1 MLIEKKIAA
10 NDVVSF
16 RILTGE
22 EIIGKCIEIT
32 DKTITVSK
40 PIVAQIQMVA
50 PNQAGI
56 TFGPFMATADEE
68 TTKFTFHLDKLV
80 ANPIKPRDDIR
91 KQYTKMTSGIEVVSA
106 ADGLLKV

>member
-1 MLIEKKIAA
+1 MLIEKKITT

-32 DKTITVSK
+32 DRTITLSK
-40 PIVAQIQMVA
+40 PIIAQIQMVA

-68 TTKFTFHLDKLV
+68 TTKFKFDLEKIITY
-80 ANPIKPRDDIR
+80 PIKPREDI
-91 KQYTKMTSGIEVVSA
+91 KNQYIKMTSGIEVVSS
-106 ADGLLKV
+106 ADGLLKF